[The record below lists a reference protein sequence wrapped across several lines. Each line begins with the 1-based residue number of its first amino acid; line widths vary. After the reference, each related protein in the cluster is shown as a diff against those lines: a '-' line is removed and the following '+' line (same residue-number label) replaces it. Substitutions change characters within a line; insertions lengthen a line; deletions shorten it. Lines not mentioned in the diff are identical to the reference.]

1 MKLKPFQ
8 SLVNKYISL
17 PYIGAETLIF
27 YPIQFEKGYH
37 LQSLMIIEMAN
48 TRIK

>member
-1 MKLKPFQ
+1 MMKLKPFQ
-8 SLVNKYISL
+8 SLVNK
-17 PYIGAETLIF
+17 YIGAETLIF

-37 LQSLMIIEMAN
+37 LQSLIIIETAN